1 MFGTEASSL
10 TIFNI
15 WPSSLFWGR
24 RPHPLL
30 VHVRLSE
37 MLLPTLVMISIFIR
51 GLNLPRVELS
61 ILWTNWNHTETGET
75 QKMVCGHHLKELHH
89 GFQEAAASSLDT
101 GSGLA
106 LCACPFLPL
115 LHISVS
121 VFLSLPL
128 VPSLSFLPVVDP
140 GTNLQCCGALD
151 PLTVILHLA
160 YINYG
165 SRLGDWHIST
175 LLANV

>member
-15 WPSSLFWGR
+15 RPSSLFWGR

-37 MLLPTLVMISIFIR
+37 MLLLTLVMISIFIR
-51 GLNLPRVELS
+51 GLNVPRVELS

-75 QKMVCGHHLKELHH
+75 QKMVCGYHLKELHH

-101 GSGLA
+101 GSGLFA
-106 LCACPFLPL
+106 LARFSPCSISLCLSFSPSLAFLL
-115 LHISVS
+115 
-121 VFLSLPL
+121 F
-128 VPSLSFLPVVDP
+128 LSFLLLTLAPICSVV
-140 GTNLQCCGALD
+140 G
-151 PLTVILHLA
+151 H
-160 YINYG
+160 
-165 SRLGDWHIST
+165 
-175 LLANV
+175 